1 MAENRWKF
9 WAWFQLNKPYSR
21 VDSWFVWIAYVI
33 IYSHLKTEWQ
43 LCKRKSHRN
52 TDTHSPSLYIHISNR
67 THFSTHIVKWLWT
80 IPVSASLVFAHMHAR
95 LRIRL
100 LQTSFLSNTQS
111 TDSACQTSWGPASGT
126 FLMKR
131 QSLQRICNW
140 GHLCENILLFMML
153 WIIEAR
159 HEGNLLTSGKK
170 KNILIVLFWHSSYC
184 SLHLVLLR
192 SFLCLMH
199 HIFWT
204 SIDDCLHAF
213 ELMWTLCAFLCQL
226 HETYL
231 LFTFHSIHLM
241 LLYWMFLHCL
251 WRHCIVQCLAL
262 INVTIK
268 AGDGRW

>member
-1 MAENRWKF
+1 MSDLVRSSKWYISHEATKFAAYLQLRSSVWKYF
-9 WAWFQLNKPYSR
+9 TVHDVVN
-21 VDSWFVWIAYVI
+21 
-33 IYSHLKTEWQ
+33 
-43 LCKRKSHRN
+43 
-52 TDTHSPSLYIHISNR
+52 
-67 THFSTHIVKWLWT
+67 
-80 IPVSASLVFAHMHAR
+80 
-95 LRIRL
+95 
-100 LQTSFLSNTQS
+100 
-111 TDSACQTSWGPASGT
+111 
-126 FLMKR
+126 
-131 QSLQRICNW
+131 NW
-140 GHLCENILLFMML
+140 GSTWRKPFNQ
-153 WIIEAR
+153 R
-159 HEGNLLTSGKK
+159 KK